1 MISDEV
7 SNAIQQAK
15 RERVTSNE
23 IKRALADK
31 HYKDFFLTEVKSGS
45 TWMTAKGDM
54 KILDGLAVRK
64 SWTSPCFTGYEIKVS
79 RGDFLRDAKF
89 YTYEELC
96 NCLYIVCPKGM
107 IDRTEL
113 PESVGLMYYDAAK
126 RTLQTKKKAIYRKIE
141 YSPDLLMYIIY
152 SRLDSDRYPFFSSK
166 EEYFRE
172 YVAHKRDSK
181 LLGYSVGTRL
191 VQENAELVKKLER
204 IDTFRKNMDEYNAII
219 DVLHAHDIYGY
230 GWKEGHY
237 AKALDA
243 ALKKTCPIEI
253 SDVRRLL
260 EKALDKIDQ
269 MEEVT
274 ANE

>member
-1 MISDEV
+1 MPTNKEV
-7 SNAIQQAK
+7 ADIIQQAK
-15 RERVTSNE
+15 RERVTSQE
-23 IKRALADK
+23 IKRALANK

-96 NCLYIVCPKGM
+96 NCLYIVCPKNM

-113 PESVGLMYYDAAK
+113 PESVGLMYYDADK
-126 RTLQTKKKAIYRKIE
+126 RTLKTRKKALYRQIE
-141 YSPDLLMYIIY
+141 YSPDMLMYIIF

-172 YVAHKRDSK
+172 YVEHKRNSK
-181 LLGYSVGTRL
+181 QLGYSVSTRL

-204 IDTFRKNMDEYNAII
+204 VDTFRRNMDEYNAII
-219 DVLHAHDIYGY
+219 EVLHNHQIYGY
-230 GWKEGHY
+230 SWVAGSY
-237 AKALDA
+237 AKGLDA
-243 ALKKTCPIEI
+243 ALKRTCPVDI

-260 EKALDKIDQ
+260 ESALDRIKRI
-269 MEEVT
+269 EE
-274 ANE
+274 AKHD